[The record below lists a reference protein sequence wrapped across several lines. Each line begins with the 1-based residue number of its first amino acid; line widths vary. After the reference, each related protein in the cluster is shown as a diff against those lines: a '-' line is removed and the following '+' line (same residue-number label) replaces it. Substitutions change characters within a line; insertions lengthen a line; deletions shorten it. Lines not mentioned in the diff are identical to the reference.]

1 MEECKTQVSRDW
13 VKHCGKGR
21 FSGAWRSLKKQDHG
35 LRELGLQGGPP
46 SWGVSVRV
54 CTCLY
59 AYESPVD
66 LSDKTEVSGS
76 VP

>member
-1 MEECKTQVSRDW
+1 M
-13 VKHCGKGR
+13 
-21 FSGAWRSLKKQDHG
+21 KKQDHG

-46 SWGVSVRV
+46 SWGVRV
-54 CTCLY
+54 CTGLY